1 MLNANALKRC
11 RRLAEAV
18 NDCCACSVFN
28 YLPVFHGRVTRSTV
42 AGKWRAARE
51 SRKFRLNSTSS
62 IARTSSNHS
71 IDCLRTFRWGFRTGF
86 TNLERNVN
94 LKRKRQDKIW
104 WFSWPKRIVLLFN
117 FALVANYARHQ
128 NKLRHH
134 WAGQTAKLSRETI
147 KTSTSRLM

>member
-28 YLPVFHGRVTRSTV
+28 YLPVLHGRVTHSTV
-42 AGKWRAARE
+42 EGKWRAARE
-51 SRKFRLNSTSS
+51 NRKFRLNSTSS
-62 IARTSSNHS
+62 IARTSLNHS
-71 IDCLRTFRWGFRTGF
+71 IAYELFVEVFAWGF

-94 LKRKRQDKIW
+94 LKQRRQDKIW

-117 FALVANYARHQ
+117 FARVANYARRQ

-134 WAGQTAKLSRETI
+134 WAGRTAKLSRETI